1 MHCRSRP
8 LALWALTACFLL
20 GLGGTALAAETSSSD
35 IVIVPEGDTINDDL
49 YAAGFRVLVEGVVD
63 GDLVAFAAE
72 EVVISGEVTGNVTA
86 IAPKVTVTG
95 TVGDAL
101 RVTGR
106 ELEVIGNVGLD
117 VVAAVIGAEFGPD
130 SEVTG
135 DLIAWAFDLTAT
147 GRVGGDL
154 EGTQRR
160 IALEGQIGGDVNV
173 TVGKLTITGPLSVE
187 GDLDYRSANEASGL
201 DQASVGGAVVHQTP
215 VPPNIRIRALG
226 LLTRLLVVIGLS
238 AVALLLAWGW
248 PRRTALAGE
257 QAALRPFRAY
267 GRGALVMVI
276 PLLLA
281 AIAGLVVALAPA
293 SASLPLLAIFVPLV
307 VVTAGIILVLG
318 LVAGAPA
325 VLVLGQVVPGDREM
339 FGAIAVGSILA
350 GVIWMV
356 PLVGWIVPL
365 LLLPWGLGA
374 WMISFKGVEAVDQE
388 TAS

>member
-1 MHCRSRP
+1 
-8 LALWALTACFLL
+8 LIVWAL
-20 GLGGTALAAETSSSD
+20 
-35 IVIVPEGDTINDDL
+35 
-49 YAAGFRVLVEGVVD
+49 
-63 GDLVAFAAE
+63 
-72 EVVISGEVTGNVTA
+72 
-86 IAPKVTVTG
+86 
-95 TVGDAL
+95 
-101 RVTGR
+101 
-106 ELEVIGNVGLD
+106 
-117 VVAAVIGAEFGPD
+117 
-130 SEVTG
+130 
-135 DLIAWAFDLTAT
+135 DLTAT
-147 GRVGGDL
+147 GSVGGDL
-154 EGTQRR
+154 EGTLRR
-160 IALEGQIGGDVNV
+160 ISLEGQIGGDVNV

-226 LLTRLLVVIGLS
+226 LLTRLLVVISLS

-257 QAALRPFRAY
+257 KAALRPFRAY
-267 GRGALVMVI
+267 GRGALVMII

-339 FGAIAVGSILA
+339 FGAIAVGSVLA
-350 GVIWMV
+350 GVIWMM

-374 WMISFKGVEAVDQE
+374 WMISFKGAEAVDQE